1 MRVGDGDGEIKT
13 HPHPSPLLSLDMS
26 RLIINYEL
34 HGWINNVSNLN
45 PTMSC
50 M

>member
-13 HPHPSPLLSLDMS
+13 HPHPSPLLSLDLS
-26 RLIINYEL
+26 HLILNYEL
-34 HGWINNVSNLN
+34 HGWINHVSNLN